1 MREGLDDR
9 KESKTMNGK
18 FEFKVKKGGNVFWGI
33 LFLLGA
39 AAFLVSK
46 LGILEGIGFWSI
58 LFTIGLTGIFINGL
72 VKRSFGQMLFS
83 LAFLV
88 IVNDEFLKL
97 EEITPWP
104 VLVAALLG
112 TIGLNLLFPKFGK
125 KKSYKLIAGGEHR
138 VGDTFSGDGV
148 FYENAFGSAVKYV
161 VGEISRVHV
170 DNAFGSMEVYFTD
183 AVLKEHV
190 ARVNVDS
197 AFGKVTLYVPRGWK
211 VVKNVTQAFGSADYS
226 DYANDSQGENTLYIS
241 GDISFGALLIHP
253 V

>member
-1 MREGLDDR
+1 M
-9 KESKTMNGK
+9 KGK
-18 FEFKVKKGGNVFWGI
+18 FEFKVNKGANVFWGI
-33 LFLLGA
+33 VFLLGA

-97 EEITPWP
+97 EAITPWP
-104 VLVAALLG
+104 VLGAALLG
-112 TIGLNLLFPKFGK
+112 TIGLNLLFPRFNRR
-125 KKSYKLIAGGEHR
+125 KSFKLIAGGEHR
-138 VGDTFSGDGV
+138 VGDTVSGDGV
-148 FYENAFGSAVKYV
+148 YYENAFGSAVKYV
-161 VGEISRVHV
+161 VGEISQVRV
-170 DNAFGSMEVYFTD
+170 DNAFGTMEVYFTD
-183 AVLKEHV
+183 AVLKGHT
-190 ARVNVDS
+190 ARVYVDS

-211 VVKNVTQAFGSADYS
+211 VVDNVTRAFGPVCSNYE
-226 DYANDSQGENTLYIS
+226 NDSQGENTLYIS
-241 GDISFGALLIHP
+241 GDIAFGALMIHS

>member
-1 MREGLDDR
+1 M
-9 KESKTMNGK
+9 SGK
-18 FEFKVKKGGNVFWGI
+18 FEVKANRGGNVFWGI

-58 LFTIGLTGIFINGL
+58 LFTIGLTAIFINGL
-72 VKRSFGQMLFS
+72 VKRNFGQMLFS

-97 EEITPWP
+97 EAITPWP
-104 VLVAALLG
+104 VLGAALLG
-112 TIGLNLLFPKFGK
+112 TIGLNLLFPKFGR
-125 KKSYKLIAGGEHR
+125 KKSFKLIAGGEHR
-138 VGDTFSGDGV
+138 VGDTVSGDSV

-161 VGEISRVHV
+161 VGEISRVEL

-183 AVLKEHV
+183 AVLKEHAV
-190 ARVNVDS
+190 RVHVDS

-211 VVKNVTQAFGSADYS
+211 VINNATRAFGDAGYS
-226 DYANDSQGENTLYIS
+226 DYENDFQGENTLYIS
-241 GDISFGALLIHP
+241 GEIAFGTLQIHP